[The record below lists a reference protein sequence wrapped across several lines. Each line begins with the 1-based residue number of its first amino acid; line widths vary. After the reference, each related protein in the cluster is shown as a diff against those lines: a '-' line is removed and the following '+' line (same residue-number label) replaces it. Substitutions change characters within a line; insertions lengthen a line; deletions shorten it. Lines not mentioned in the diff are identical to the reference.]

1 MDGADSAMMSAPKG
15 GCLSAQLARVRHTAA
30 PRKTRIFM
38 WAQASV
44 ELPNEPI
51 QFGRDPDKNF
61 TDNVDHLAVLGI
73 NRAFAASASSEE
85 RVAILGREKQS
96 HGDTLFRRRYRLC
109 VWQVSTNRHLAL
121 GRGPQDRVHFALDN
135 TTRVRRHEDFRFI
148 PRLYIAQL
156 VLTKKRN
163 QPRVILLD
171 KAHHRHRCKLRS
183 THPGAEREIRDA
195 AVGRREVRGA
205 VKVVFCTPYVGFS
218 LDDLRPRLLFRG
230 IGGNK

>member
-1 MDGADSAMMSAPKG
+1 MRTAARDASTREAAALRSGLRSTASPTSAVSSRSWKVRIQFGTTAPLRCGPAQLPGICARADSGMMSAPKG
-15 GCLSAQLARVRHTAA
+15 GCLSAQLARVRHTAD

-85 RVAILGREKQS
+85 RVAIPGREKQS

-148 PRLYIAQL
+148 PRL
-156 VLTKKRN
+156 
-163 QPRVILLD
+163 
-171 KAHHRHRCKLRS
+171 
-183 THPGAEREIRDA
+183 
-195 AVGRREVRGA
+195 
-205 VKVVFCTPYVGFS
+205 
-218 LDDLRPRLLFRG
+218 
-230 IGGNK
+230 